1 MLIRF
6 FGPFANLAQKES
18 RMKLE
23 DPVTLRE
30 LIDRLSSRFSG
41 FETYA
46 RAKDDTELSAY
57 IIFIRNG
64 RYLKLTD
71 RVTDEDTVEVVLPA
85 TGG

>member
-6 FGPFANLAQKES
+6 FGPFAQLAKKES

-23 DPVTLRE
+23 DPITLRE

-41 FETYA
+41 FEAYA
-46 RAKDDTELSAY
+46 LAADDTELSAY
-57 IIFIRNG
+57 VIFLRNG

-71 RVTDEDTVEVVLPA
+71 RVADEDIVEVVLPA